1 MFPCLGMDNSGGRWK
16 GKGIAECGSRNDSY
30 STRGKH
36 HRISGHRIPGPAGVV
51 QEAYER
57 RARGESPLELNTQ
70 EVVHRALT
78 VEAEDTDFIQNPAW
92 LNAVQFGYVHMDG
105 YTDLATVNRLPC
117 GTRVDLVSCLHAN
130 ARTFFG

>member
-1 MFPCLGMDNSGGRWK
+1 MDHLAAAWK
-16 GKGIAECGSRNDSY
+16 GKGIAGCSSRGDSH

-36 HRISGHRIPGPAGVV
+36 HRIPGPAGVV

-57 RARGESPLELNTQ
+57 RARGESPLQLNTQ

-92 LNAVQFGYVHMDG
+92 LYAVQFGYLDIDG
-105 YTDLATVNRLPC
+105 YTDLATVSRLPC
-117 GTRVDLVSCLHAN
+117 ATRVDLVSYLHAKTLL
-130 ARTFFG
+130 RFLSKFF